1 MAEFYVKSE
10 GLDACAVRYGKH
22 TVQLMH
28 AQDRIRTVRNKLSGA
43 LWEKSGL
50 RDSLKKT
57 ASACGDGAAAAG
69 KMGVA
74 LSKAANLYSKCER
87 GIIAYE
93 EVQREQEALNGK
105 HEELLAF
112 VNDPYSSI
120 LFIDFNRYSEEIGKL
135 GLDDALLLAVNNGFG
150 LDILIGNLQGKDYE
164 TEVIKKQLA
173 QILCNMEERKGTLEV
188 PDEVKLLVEGLQ
200 AGAEKGLE
208 NADDIAAF
216 LAEAGLKEIDPKIL
230 KQYGD
235 ILDKVDIGL
244 ILESGEKGVQL
255 LQYALT
261 DYRES
266 IKTLE
271 AFRQFGEEG
280 SVNAAV
286 DDMIALYQNKFIG
299 SLQQTAEFVHEKVV
313 EKGAELAFDAMTGG
327 LYSAVDF
334 GTELLMEFSGLSDTA
349 DAKESLMGN
358 AILEYDVS
366 SAYSEALEALRDGS
380 FTEADVDTAK
390 RMFEMQ
396 KSIKI
401 AQYENLLT
409 ICDDAPRET
418 KNAIKSELEFIKSL
432 QMDVESIGAVKQRR
446 NQ

>member
-1 MAEFYVKSE
+1 
-10 GLDACAVRYGKH
+10 
-22 TVQLMH
+22 
-28 AQDRIRTVRNKLSGA
+28 
-43 LWEKSGL
+43 
-50 RDSLKKT
+50 
-57 ASACGDGAAAAG
+57 
-69 KMGVA
+69 
-74 LSKAANLYSKCER
+74 
-87 GIIAYE
+87 
-93 EVQREQEALNGK
+93 
-105 HEELLAF
+105 
-112 VNDPYSSI
+112 
-120 LFIDFNRYSEEIGKL
+120 
-135 GLDDALLLAVNNGFG
+135 
-150 LDILIGNLQGKDYE
+150 
-164 TEVIKKQLA
+164 
-173 QILCNMEERKGTLEV
+173 
-188 PDEVKLLVEGLQ
+188 Q

-349 DAKESLMGN
+349 DAKKSLMGN

-401 AQYENLLT
+401 AQYENLLPS
-409 ICDDAPRET
+409 CDDAPRET